1 MPRKAVFA
9 VIAIALFSAAA
20 QASDRVEVGF
30 VHPEKFTDA
39 GHYWGGDRARETNLA
54 ELASHIERRA
64 GQLLPQGQKLAVS
77 ITDLD
82 MAGAYEPWRRG
93 AGDVRVVRDVY
104 PPRIDLSFRLVAAD
118 GAVLKEGERRLRDLA
133 FGNGNVVYPNDRL
146 RHEKALLDVWLERE
160 LAPHAER

>member
-1 MPRKAVFA
+1 MRHKAVLA
-9 VIAIALFSAAA
+9 GIASALLSAAA

-39 GHYWGGDRARETNLA
+39 GRYWGGDRARETNLA
-54 ELASHIERRA
+54 ELAQHIEHRA
-64 GQLLPQGQKLAVS
+64 ERLLPVGHKLVVS

-82 MAGAYEPWRRG
+82 LAGAYEPWRRG

-104 PPRIDLSFRLVAAD
+104 PPRIDLGFHLLAAD
-118 GAVLKEGERRLRDLA
+118 GATLKQGERRLRDLA
-133 FGNGNVVYPNDRL
+133 FGNGNVVYPGDRL

-160 LAPHAER
+160 LGPHAAR